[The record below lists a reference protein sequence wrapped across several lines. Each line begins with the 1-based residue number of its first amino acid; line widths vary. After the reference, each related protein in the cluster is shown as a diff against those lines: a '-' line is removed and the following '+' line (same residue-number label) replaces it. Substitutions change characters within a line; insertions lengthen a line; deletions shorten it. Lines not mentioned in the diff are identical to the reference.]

1 MKLKEQLR
9 MLVILLAMPLA
20 FVACDNNDDE
30 NGAPIVAEKGVFVF
44 NSGNQASGIDGTLSF
59 IDEKTETVSNNVFE
73 TTNERKLG
81 STVQDGVILGNNLYI
96 AVSKSNTIEVVNKK
110 YIGKCRSDSP
120 YPSSGQY
127 PS

>member
-81 STVQDGVILGNNLYI
+81 STVQDGVILVN
-96 AVSKSNTIEVVNKK
+96 KSNLSKIV
-110 YIGKCRSDSP
+110 YIMI
-120 YPSSGQY
+120 
-127 PS
+127 